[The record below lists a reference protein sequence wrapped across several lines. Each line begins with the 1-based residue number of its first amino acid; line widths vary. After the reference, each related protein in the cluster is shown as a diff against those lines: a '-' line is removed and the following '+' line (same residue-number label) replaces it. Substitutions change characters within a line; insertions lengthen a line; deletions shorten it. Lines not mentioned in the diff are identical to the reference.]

1 MRGSTSEPSSFSAC
15 SRAMRAGSGHEA
27 LLFQDQRLAQ
37 ADSAAA
43 PKAQKA
49 VWPDGRLRR
58 VRIAA
63 ATQINRRDGIPPLAF
78 VGVGAQARLDA
89 GNENA
94 DIFLFGGVGQPRG
107 QRLIGKV
114 GRTVGEI
121 EAKRRERQAG
131 RRQRQR
137 RHGKT
142 CHAVAPWP
150 LRPSSV
156 RREQP
161 AARPGRFGL
170 CLGDQPARAI
180 RFDLFE
186 LVAIDRGIEGIASIR
201 AAAFAEERVQQEG
214 QDDGGK
220 GRQDHPKQ
228 QR

>member
-1 MRGSTSEPSSFSAC
+1 M
-15 SRAMRAGSGHEA
+15 
-27 LLFQDQRLAQ
+27 
-37 ADSAAA
+37 
-43 PKAQKA
+43 
-49 VWPDGRLRR
+49 
-58 VRIAA
+58 
-63 ATQINRRDGIPPLAF
+63 
-78 VGVGAQARLDA
+78 GAQARLDA

-131 RRQRQR
+131 SDN
-137 RHGKT
+137 GKGDT
-142 CHAVAPWP
+142 GKRATR
-150 LRPSSV
+150 LRLGRSVRLLV

-161 AARPGRFGL
+161 AGNLEPGRLGL

-201 AAAFAEERVQQEG
+201 AAAFAEERIQQEG

-228 QR
+228 HDEVPNLQDSNDD